1 MTTFYLVSTEL
12 REPYAPRKCRVISRL
27 RSELRDDLALV
38 EVDPPL
44 LSTIYDTGEDIHRLV
59 LGARHQGASIF
70 PVAEWP
76 LAVYICRLSEADG
89 HVSDAIASEKL
100 SILDWGEIRQ
110 TS

>member
-1 MTTFYLVSTEL
+1 MTPFYLVSTEL
-12 REPYAPRKCRVISRL
+12 REPYTPRKCRVIGRL

-44 LSTIYDTGEDIHRLV
+44 PSAIYDTDADVCRLI

-70 PVAEWP
+70 PVTEWP

-89 HVSDAIASEKL
+89 PVPDAIASEKL